1 MAPEKY
7 FLKLNNR
14 ITFILDKGPDNS
26 QGDSSTLEKGL
37 LMIIENNSLCG
48 EGVGFGVPALE
59 YPENMIFSTS
69 AKIKSENGTLVKSF
83 SMNASHRKT
92 WMHKFTINDRFY
104 STISNK
110 LSYVYKRDEK
120 YRKFIKWLM
129 KFITILGLRISTQ
142 KTRSKGFVDITY
154 AVSRDNL
161 VITVNTSRIREKQF
175 NRLLIFNEQSAD
187 FDLYRDDFTQLRK
200 DDIGVWEETN
210 CQEACLTNES
220 AKIMFCLK
228 KLDETKLYRGR
239 ELLQP
244 RLDWAGFCYITSLK
258 VENHQY
264 IIQIKKGDHVG

>member
-1 MAPEKY
+1 LGTQLAPERY

-14 ITFILDKGPDNS
+14 IKFILDEGPDSS

-37 LMIIENNSLCG
+37 KMIIENNSLCG

-59 YPENMIFSTS
+59 YQENIIFSTS
-69 AKIKSENGTLVKSF
+69 AKIKNENGTLVKSF
-83 SMNASHRKT
+83 SMDASHRKT
-92 WMHKFTINDRFY
+92 WMRKFTINDRFY

-110 LSYVYKRDEK
+110 LSQTYKRDEK
-120 YRKFIKWLM
+120 YRKLVKCLM
-129 KFITILGLRISTQ
+129 KFITILGFRISTQ
-142 KTRSKGFVDITY
+142 KIRSKGFVDITY

-161 VITVNTSRIREKQF
+161 VISVNTSRILDKQF

-187 FDLYRDDFTQLRK
+187 FDLYRDDFNQLRK

-210 CQEACLTNES
+210 CQEACLINES
-220 AKIMFCLK
+220 SKIMFCLK
-228 KLDETKLYRGR
+228 KLEGTKLYRGR

-244 RLDWAGFCYITSLK
+244 RLDWAGFCYITSSK

-264 IIQIKKGDHVG
+264 IIQIK

>member
-1 MAPEKY
+1 LGTALAPEKY

-14 ITFILDKGPDNS
+14 VKFILDKGPDNS

-37 LMIIENNSLCG
+37 KMIIENNSLCG

-59 YPENMIFSTS
+59 YPGNIIFSTS
-69 AKIKSENGTLVKSF
+69 AKIKNENGTLVKSF
-83 SMNASHRKT
+83 SMDGSHRKT

-110 LSYVYKRDEK
+110 LSHTYKRDEK
-120 YRKFIKWLM
+120 YRKLIKGLM

-142 KTRSKGFVDITY
+142 KTRSKGFVDMTY
-154 AVSRDNL
+154 AISRDNL
-161 VITVNTSRIREKQF
+161 VISVNTSRILDKKF
-175 NRLLIFNEQSAD
+175 NKLLIFNEQSAD

-200 DDIGVWEETN
+200 DNIGVWEETN

-220 AKIMFCLK
+220 AKITFCLI
-228 KLDETKLYRGR
+228 KLDGAKLYRGR

-244 RLDWAGFCYITSLK
+244 RLDWAGFCYITASK
-258 VENHQY
+258 VENRQY
-264 IIQIKKGDHVG
+264 IIEIK